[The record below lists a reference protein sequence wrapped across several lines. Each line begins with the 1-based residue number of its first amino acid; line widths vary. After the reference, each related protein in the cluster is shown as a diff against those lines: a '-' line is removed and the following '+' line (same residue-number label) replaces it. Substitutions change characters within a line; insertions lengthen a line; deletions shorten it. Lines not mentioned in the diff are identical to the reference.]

1 MNVLIIGSGGREHA
15 LAHSISKSPLLDQ
28 LVVSPG
34 NPGIAEIARCVDCPD
49 EPALF
54 SLIEDACIDLVV
66 IGPEAPLVDGLADRL
81 RTKDILVFGPSQQAA
96 MLEGSKAFARDFCDR
111 HHIPQPEWHRFDNSA
126 DACAYIRGHAAN
138 GHVIKAD
145 GLAAGKGV
153 VVADTK
159 DEAIA
164 AITSMLDDQQF
175 GHASTSILIEE
186 RITGVEASL
195 FAIADG
201 DDAMMIGTA
210 QDYKRICDGDTGP
223 NTGGMGAVSPAPAL
237 DADLY
242 DIAWQNIVEK
252 VIKGMKADDM
262 PYQGF
267 LYTGLMM
274 TAKGPKV
281 IEFNCRFGDPEA
293 EVILPRLQSD
303 LLTALLAA
311 CSSGSDTS
319 SFKDMEL
326 QFHDGAA
333 VTVIMANG
341 GYPGAIQAGGVING
355 LKHDNADTNAALVF
369 HAGTGKKG
377 DDIIATGG
385 RVLAVTAL
393 GSDQADARNKAYQHV
408 KKISWPGVYY
418 RKDIAK

>member
-1 MNVLIIGSGGREHA
+1 MNVLIIGGGGREHA
-15 LAHSISKSPLLDQ
+15 LAHAITKSPLLDK
-28 LVVSPG
+28 LIVSPG
-34 NPGIAEIARCVDCPD
+34 NPGIAKLATCITCTD

-54 SLIEDACIDLVV
+54 DLIENAAIDLVV

-81 RTKDILVFGPSQQAA
+81 RLRGIRVFGPSQQAA

-111 HHIPQPEWHRFDNSA
+111 HDIPQPAWQRFDNSA
-126 DACAYIRGHAAN
+126 EACAFIRDHTAD

-164 AITSMLDDQQF
+164 AITSMLDDAQF
-175 GHASTSILIEE
+175 GHAGASIVIEE
-186 RITGVEASL
+186 RITGIEASL
-195 FAIADG
+195 FAMSDG
-201 DDAMMIGTA
+201 EHAMMIGTA
-210 QDYKRICDGDTGP
+210 QDYKRAGDGDTGP

-237 DADLY
+237 TPHLLDT
-242 DIAWQNIVEK
+242 AWRDIVEK
-252 VIKGMKADDM
+252 VISGMAQDNM

-274 TAKGPKV
+274 TTDGPKV

-293 EVILPRLQSD
+293 EVILPRLKSD
-303 LLTALLAA
+303 LLTALMAA
-311 CSSGSDTS
+311 TETGLGHMD
-319 SFKDMEL
+319 L
-326 QFHDGAA
+326 RFHDGAA

-341 GYPGAIQAGGVING
+341 GYPGPINAGGVITG
-355 LKHDNADTNAALVF
+355 LDAATANDGAHAAYVF
-369 HAGTGKKG
+369 HAGTSQKD

-393 GSDQADARNKAYQHV
+393 GHDQADARQNAYRHV
-408 KKISWPGVYY
+408 EMINWPGVYY

>member
-1 MNVLIIGSGGREHA
+1 MNVLIIGGGGREHA
-15 LAHSISKSPLLDQ
+15 LAHAIAKSPLLDK
-28 LVVSPG
+28 LIVSPG
-34 NPGIAEIARCVDCPD
+34 NPGIAKLATCITCAD

-54 SLIEDACIDLVV
+54 DLIENAAIDLVV

-81 RTKDILVFGPSQQAA
+81 RQRGIRVFGPNQQAA

-111 HHIPQPEWHRFDNSA
+111 HDIPQPAWQRFDNSA
-126 DACAYIRGHAAN
+126 EACDFIRGHTAD

-164 AITSMLDDQQF
+164 AITSMLDDAQF
-175 GHASTSILIEE
+175 GHAGASIVIEE
-186 RITGVEASL
+186 RITGIEASL
-195 FAIADG
+195 FAMSDG
-201 DDAMMIGTA
+201 EHAIMIGTA
-210 QDYKRICDGDTGP
+210 QDYKRAGDGDTGP

-237 DADLY
+237 TPHLLDT
-242 DIAWQNIVEK
+242 AWRDIVEK
-252 VIKGMKADDM
+252 VISGMAQDNM

-274 TAKGPKV
+274 TADGPKV

-293 EVILPRLQSD
+293 EVILPRLKSD
-303 LLTALLAA
+303 LLTALMAATESGLAHM
-311 CSSGSDTS
+311 D
-319 SFKDMEL
+319 L
-326 QFHDGAA
+326 RFHDGAA

-341 GYPGAIQAGGVING
+341 GYPGPIKAGGVITGLDAATANNG
-355 LKHDNADTNAALVF
+355 AHAAYVF
-369 HAGTGKKG
+369 HAGTSQKD

-393 GSDQADARNKAYQHV
+393 GHDQAEARHNAYQQV
-408 KKISWPGVYY
+408 AMIDWPGVYY
-418 RKDIAK
+418 RKDIAR

>member
-1 MNVLIIGSGGREHA
+1 MNVLIIGGGGREHA
-15 LAHSISKSPLLDQ
+15 LAYAIGKSPLLDQ
-28 LVVSPG
+28 LFVSPG
-34 NPGIAEIARCVDCPD
+34 NPGIAQIATCVPYTD
-49 EPALF
+49 EAALF
-54 SLIEDACIDLVV
+54 SLIRQAEINLVV

-81 RTKDILVFGPSQQAA
+81 RQQGIQVFGPSQQAA

-111 HHIPQPEWHRFDNSA
+111 HDIPQPAWHRFENSTDAVAFINAHPA
-126 DACAYIRGHAAN
+126 D

-175 GHASTSILIEE
+175 GHASASIVIEE

-195 FAIADG
+195 FAMSDG
-201 DDAMMIGTA
+201 EHAIMIGTA
-210 QDYKRICDGDTGP
+210 QDYKRAGDGDTGP

-237 DADLY
+237 DQTLLET
-242 DIAWQNIVEK
+242 AWHDIVEK
-252 VIKGMKADDM
+252 VISGMKDDNM

-267 LYTGLMM
+267 LYAGLMI
-274 TAKGPKV
+274 TTDGPKV

-293 EVILPRLQSD
+293 EVILPRLKSD
-303 LLTALLAA
+303 LLTALIAA
-311 CSSGSDTS
+311 TESGLGHMDLR
-319 SFKDMEL
+319 FY
-326 QFHDGAA
+326 DGAA

-341 GYPGAIQAGGVING
+341 GYPGPIEAGGVITG
-355 LKHDNADTNAALVF
+355 LDAVSTDHDEHMSYVF
-369 HAGTGKKG
+369 HAGTSQKG

-393 GSDQADARNKAYQHV
+393 GKNQAEARKNAYRHV
-408 KKISWPGVYY
+408 DRISWPKVYY
-418 RKDIAK
+418 RTDIAT